1 MLYYYWKTKGIRPS
15 VIYNM
20 PRGELILLMAF
31 YEKEIEEIEK
41 MMKEQYET

>member
-1 MLYYYWKTKGIRPS
+1 MIYYFWKTKGIRPS

-31 YEKEIEEIEK
+31 YEKEMQEIEE
-41 MMKEQYET
+41 MMKREIEE